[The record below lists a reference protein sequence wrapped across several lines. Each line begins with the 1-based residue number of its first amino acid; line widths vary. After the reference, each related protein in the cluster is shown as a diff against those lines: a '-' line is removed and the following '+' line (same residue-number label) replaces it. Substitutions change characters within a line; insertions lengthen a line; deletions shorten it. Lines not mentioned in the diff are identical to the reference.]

1 MSNVLVLR
9 TSVNGDKSFS
19 NQLIDQFI
27 AKTRAKWPEVNIIER
42 DLDANPVPLLT
53 SKTVAAIRAGIAETD
68 EQRNAIA
75 LADELI
81 AELKQADYIV
91 LGLPRYNFTAPAT
104 FKAYVDYIARPR
116 ITFAYDENGPKGL
129 LPNVPVFAFVTSGGE
144 YEGTEFD
151 TMSDWVKQVL
161 GFVGL
166 SNVDLIHVEG
176 LAYKAD
182 EAIAKASAK
191 IDEILK

>member
-9 TSVNGDKSFS
+9 TSVNGDHSFS

-27 AKTRAKWPEVNIIER
+27 AKTKAKWPEVQIVDR
-42 DLDANPVPLLT
+42 DLDANPVPMLNKET
-53 SKTVAAIRAGIAETD
+53 TPAIRAGVAET
-68 EQRNAIA
+68 EAQRQAID
-75 LADELI
+75 LSDELI
-81 AELKQADYIV
+81 AELKNADYIV

-104 FKAYVDYIARPR
+104 FKSYVDYVARPR
-116 ITFAYDENGPKGL
+116 VTFKYDENGPQGL

-151 TMSDWVKQVL
+151 TMSSWVKQVL

-166 SNVDLIHVEG
+166 NNVDLIHVEG
-176 LAYKAD
+176 LAYKAE

>member
-53 SKTVAAIRAGIAETD
+53 SKTVAAIRAGIAETE
-68 EQRNAIA
+68 EQRHAIA

-81 AELKQADYIV
+81 AELK
-91 LGLPRYNFTAPAT
+91 
-104 FKAYVDYIARPR
+104 
-116 ITFAYDENGPKGL
+116 
-129 LPNVPVFAFVTSGGE
+129 
-144 YEGTEFD
+144 
-151 TMSDWVKQVL
+151 
-161 GFVGL
+161 
-166 SNVDLIHVEG
+166 
-176 LAYKAD
+176 
-182 EAIAKASAK
+182 
-191 IDEILK
+191 

>member
-9 TSVNGDKSFS
+9 TSVNGEKSFS

-27 AKTRAKWPEVNIIER
+27 AKTKAKWPEVNIVER
-42 DLDANPVPLLT
+42 DLDANPVPLLN
-53 SKTVAAIRAGIAETD
+53 SETVAAIRADVADTEA
-68 EQRNAIA
+68 QRTAIA

-81 AELKQADYIV
+81 AELKNADYIV
-91 LGLPRYNFTAPAT
+91 LGLPRYNFTTPAT
-104 FKAYVDYIARPR
+104 FRTYIDYIARPR
-116 ITFAYDENGPKGL
+116 VTFQYDENGPKGL

-144 YEGTEFD
+144 YAGTEFD
-151 TMSDWVKQVL
+151 TLTPWLKQTL

-166 SNVDLIHVEG
+166 SNVDVIHVEG
-176 LAYKAD
+176 LAYKAE
-182 EAIAKASAK
+182 EAVAQASAK

>member
-9 TSVNGDKSFS
+9 TSVNGDNSFS
-19 NQLIDQFI
+19 NKIIDQFI
-27 AKTRAKWPEVNIIER
+27 AKTRAKWPEVQIVER

-53 SKTVAAIRAGIAETD
+53 SKTVAGIRAGIAETE
-68 EQRNAIA
+68 EQRAAIT

-81 AELKQADYIV
+81 AELKAADYIV

-116 ITFAYDENGPKGL
+116 ITFAYGENGPQGL
-129 LPNVPVFAFVTSGGE
+129 LPNVPVFAFTTSGGE
-144 YEGTEFD
+144 YAGTEFD
-151 TMSDWVKQVL
+151 TMTPWLKQVL

-166 SNVDLIHVEG
+166 TNIEFINVEG

-182 EAIAKASAK
+182 EALAQASAK